1 MAAIVS
7 EDWDVSLS
15 LSESTSSHS
24 FNFLFGGSVLSITGC
39 ELNLGSD
46 KRSCADFAL
55 LFNCLFKIAD
65 SSSSSSASSPKDNNL
80 KFL

>member
-7 EDWDVSLS
+7 EDWNVSLS
-15 LSESTSSHS
+15 LSESTSNS
-24 FNFLFGGSVLSITGC
+24 FNLLFGGSVESITGC

-46 KRSCADFAL
+46 KRSCADFDL
-55 LFNCLFKIAD
+55 LFNCLFKITD